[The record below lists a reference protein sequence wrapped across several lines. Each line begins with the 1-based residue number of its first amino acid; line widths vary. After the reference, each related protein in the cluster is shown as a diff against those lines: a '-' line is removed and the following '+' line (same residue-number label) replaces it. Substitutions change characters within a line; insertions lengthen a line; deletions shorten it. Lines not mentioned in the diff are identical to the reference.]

1 MHGVHTK
8 VLPFSLFF
16 PLSFPPPSPSIF
28 TKKGGGGK
36 KGERSGGGGEEW
48 RRIGS
53 GERPVSHHLEVSP
66 CVNKSEEG
74 FK

>member
-1 MHGVHTK
+1 ME
-8 VLPFSLFF
+8 
-16 PLSFPPPSPSIF
+16 
-28 TKKGGGGK
+28 
-36 KGERSGGGGEEW
+36 ERSGGEEW